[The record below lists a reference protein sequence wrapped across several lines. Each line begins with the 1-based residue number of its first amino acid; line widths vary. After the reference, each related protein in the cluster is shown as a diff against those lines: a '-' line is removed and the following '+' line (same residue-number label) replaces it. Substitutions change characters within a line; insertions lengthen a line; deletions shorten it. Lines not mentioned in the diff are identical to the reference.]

1 MREEIIL
8 LGGGGH
14 CKSCIDVIEQE
25 GRFRIVGILDL
36 PEKVGGQILGY
47 EIIGT
52 DNDLISYIK
61 KVKNYL
67 ITVGQI
73 KSVVKR
79 IELWKMV
86 KEARGNLPVIIS
98 PISYVAK
105 SANIDEGTIIMHH
118 ALINVNAKI
127 GKNCIINSKALI
139 EHDAVIG
146 DDCHISTSAV
156 INGGVVVGRRSF
168 IGSNAIIRQNISLPE
183 NSLIQANSFIK
194 K

>member
-1 MREEIIL
+1 MKEKLIL

-25 GRFRIVGILDL
+25 GRYQIVGILDL
-36 PEKVGGQILGY
+36 PEKVGKKILGY
-47 EIIGT
+47 DVIGT
-52 DNDLISYIK
+52 DKDLFSYIK
-61 KVKNYL
+61 EVKYYL

-79 IELWKMV
+79 IALWKMV
-86 KEARGNLPVIIS
+86 KEAQGNLPVIIS
-98 PISYVAK
+98 SLAYVSK
-105 SANIDEGTIIMHH
+105 SANIDEGTIIMHN
-118 ALINVNAKI
+118 ALINVDAKI

-139 EHDAVIG
+139 EHDAAIG
-146 DDCHISTSAV
+146 DNCHISTAAV
-156 INGGVVVGRRSF
+156 INGGVVIGNNTFV
-168 IGSNAIIRQNISLPE
+168 GSNSVIRQNVSIPE